1 MEKILGGLE
10 KYDAE
15 YDVFAANNIKYSLG
29 GTLDYKI
36 KELIIAERMDRK
48 NCNKIIF
55 KDY

>member
-10 KYDAE
+10 KYDTE

-36 KELIIAERMDRK
+36 KELIIAERMD
-48 NCNKIIF
+48 
-55 KDY
+55 